1 MKKYAAG
8 FALGLGLGVAVT
20 ALAGVPGIPSI
31 TGGDGKL
38 NGWTVIVKHKTACK
52 APYVRVKER
61 EIECLK

>member
-20 ALAGVPGIPSI
+20 ALAGAGIPSV